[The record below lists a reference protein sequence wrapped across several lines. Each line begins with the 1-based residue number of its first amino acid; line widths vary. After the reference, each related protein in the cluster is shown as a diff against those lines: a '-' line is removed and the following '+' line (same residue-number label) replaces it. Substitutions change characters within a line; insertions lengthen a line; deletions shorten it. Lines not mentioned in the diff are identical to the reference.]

1 MRSPFRLRIIHD
13 RRQMQAKATSMSG
26 RLTTGFFMSKAIHY
40 FHLAGFAWIN
50 PLTMN
55 RSATVLKASRSMC

>member
-1 MRSPFRLRIIHD
+1 
-13 RRQMQAKATSMSG
+13 
-26 RLTTGFFMSKAIHY
+26 MSKAIHY

-50 PLTMN
+50 PLSMN